1 MFPSYLRLV
10 CATNRDIFF
19 VYFFLGLVIVAPSN
33 ILRYYFIQTHN
44 TSPADLA
51 FYGGIIAFPWSIKA
65 VYGMLSDRLRV
76 VLNRRLQ
83 IAFGFACSGLFWSIL
98 GFDSS
103 SVLHVVLFCTF
114 SSFFL
119 ACSDVVLDAIM
130 VERISKTQNTGRIQ
144 SIAWACR
151 SFGSLVG
158 CIFGFSF
165 TFHRNRFSFIA
176 LFCMLG
182 SFFGL
187 HINEKF
193 NQNTSTMV
201 LRAFCTFLY
210 NKTILL
216 FVLLLFVYGY
226 EPSDGTIVE
235 YMMIK
240 KFEVGAS
247 VFAIADMI
255 SYVTIIL
262 ASMFFDAFLRQ
273 ANIVHLILATNVI
286 ALALI
291 AFRNFIITDRI
302 VMESDLFLYANCFIG
317 AFIGQIGFLPFA
329 IIAAKLC
336 PKSLEGTVYAFF
348 MAVTNFSGIV
358 SRELSGLF
366 TNAYNIK
373 NTIHFQTQDMDSFYL
388 LCIVL
393 DIIGLIII
401 LYNIKTFTLDST
413 FQNKT
418 TAQEETELD
427 NSNSDLEL
435 LPSELESFEHTEVEL
450 PTIQS
455 DNEI

>member
-1 MFPSYLRLV
+1 
-10 CATNRDIFF
+10 
-19 VYFFLGLVIVAPSN
+19 
-33 ILRYYFIQTHN
+33 
-44 TSPADLA
+44 
-51 FYGGIIAFPWSIKA
+51 
-65 VYGMLSDRLRV
+65 
-76 VLNRRLQ
+76 
-83 IAFGFACSGLFWSIL
+83 
-98 GFDSS
+98 
-103 SVLHVVLFCTF
+103 
-114 SSFFL
+114 
-119 ACSDVVLDAIM
+119 
-130 VERISKTQNTGRIQ
+130 
-144 SIAWACR
+144 
-151 SFGSLVG
+151 
-158 CIFGFSF
+158 
-165 TFHRNRFSFIA
+165 
-176 LFCMLG
+176 
-182 SFFGL
+182 
-187 HINEKF
+187 
-193 NQNTSTMV
+193 MV

-317 AFIGQIGFLPFA
+317 AFIGQIAFLPFA

-366 TNAYNIK
+366 TKVYNIK

-388 LCIVL
+388 LCVVL
-393 DIIGLIII
+393 DTIGLIII
-401 LYNIKTFTLDST
+401 LCNIKTFTLDST

-450 PTIQS
+450 PTIQTDS
-455 DNEI
+455 EI

>member
-1 MFPSYLRLV
+1 
-10 CATNRDIFF
+10 
-19 VYFFLGLVIVAPSN
+19 
-33 ILRYYFIQTHN
+33 
-44 TSPADLA
+44 
-51 FYGGIIAFPWSIKA
+51 
-65 VYGMLSDRLRV
+65 
-76 VLNRRLQ
+76 
-83 IAFGFACSGLFWSIL
+83 
-98 GFDSS
+98 
-103 SVLHVVLFCTF
+103 
-114 SSFFL
+114 
-119 ACSDVVLDAIM
+119 
-130 VERISKTQNTGRIQ
+130 
-144 SIAWACR
+144 
-151 SFGSLVG
+151 
-158 CIFGFSF
+158 
-165 TFHRNRFSFIA
+165 
-176 LFCMLG
+176 
-182 SFFGL
+182 
-187 HINEKF
+187 
-193 NQNTSTMV
+193 
-201 LRAFCTFLY
+201 
-210 NKTILL
+210 
-216 FVLLLFVYGY
+216 
-226 EPSDGTIVE
+226 
-235 YMMIK
+235 MMIK

>member
-1 MFPSYLRLV
+1 
-10 CATNRDIFF
+10 
-19 VYFFLGLVIVAPSN
+19 
-33 ILRYYFIQTHN
+33 
-44 TSPADLA
+44 
-51 FYGGIIAFPWSIKA
+51 
-65 VYGMLSDRLRV
+65 
-76 VLNRRLQ
+76 
-83 IAFGFACSGLFWSIL
+83 
-98 GFDSS
+98 
-103 SVLHVVLFCTF
+103 
-114 SSFFL
+114 
-119 ACSDVVLDAIM
+119 
-130 VERISKTQNTGRIQ
+130 
-144 SIAWACR
+144 
-151 SFGSLVG
+151 
-158 CIFGFSF
+158 
-165 TFHRNRFSFIA
+165 
-176 LFCMLG
+176 
-182 SFFGL
+182 
-187 HINEKF
+187 
-193 NQNTSTMV
+193 
-201 LRAFCTFLY
+201 
-210 NKTILL
+210 
-216 FVLLLFVYGY
+216 
-226 EPSDGTIVE
+226 
-235 YMMIK
+235 
-240 KFEVGAS
+240 
-247 VFAIADMI
+247 
-255 SYVTIIL
+255 
-262 ASMFFDAFLRQ
+262 MFFDAFLRQ

-336 PKSLEGTVYAFF
+336 PKSLEGTVYAFL

-435 LPSELESFEHTEVEL
+435 LPSELESFEHTGVEL

>member
-1 MFPSYLRLV
+1 
-10 CATNRDIFF
+10 
-19 VYFFLGLVIVAPSN
+19 
-33 ILRYYFIQTHN
+33 
-44 TSPADLA
+44 
-51 FYGGIIAFPWSIKA
+51 
-65 VYGMLSDRLRV
+65 
-76 VLNRRLQ
+76 
-83 IAFGFACSGLFWSIL
+83 
-98 GFDSS
+98 
-103 SVLHVVLFCTF
+103 
-114 SSFFL
+114 
-119 ACSDVVLDAIM
+119 
-130 VERISKTQNTGRIQ
+130 
-144 SIAWACR
+144 
-151 SFGSLVG
+151 
-158 CIFGFSF
+158 
-165 TFHRNRFSFIA
+165 
-176 LFCMLG
+176 
-182 SFFGL
+182 
-187 HINEKF
+187 
-193 NQNTSTMV
+193 
-201 LRAFCTFLY
+201 
-210 NKTILL
+210 
-216 FVLLLFVYGY
+216 
-226 EPSDGTIVE
+226 
-235 YMMIK
+235 MIK